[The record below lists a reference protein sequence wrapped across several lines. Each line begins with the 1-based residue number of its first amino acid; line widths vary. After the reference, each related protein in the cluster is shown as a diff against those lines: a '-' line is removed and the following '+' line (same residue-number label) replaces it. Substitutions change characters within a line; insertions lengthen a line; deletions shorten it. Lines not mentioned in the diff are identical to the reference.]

1 MNINDIEGLDE
12 ATKTQITA
20 WQKITREKDGGDTF
34 AKAQFNI
41 GSVYY
46 QNNKLENALKEWNKI
61 KRSDNPE
68 IYAQLRLDIGVMFK
82 QGNDDERALIEWI
95 KVKHADSSVAY
106 AYAQFYTGRV
116 LYKLNKTL
124 ESMKAY
130 KNIKREDSLELFIG
144 AQFRIA
150 EILLLEGDPK
160 GAISSWSNIER
171 SDDQASYAKAQ
182 FSIGSIL
189 LERKIDKELALIAWN
204 NIKKTDDPKVFAD
217 AQFGIGYE
225 LYNKKDIDGAL
236 KVLSQILR
244 SDNPEVYAKAQFNI
258 GAILRKQNNNEG
270 ALLAWRNVARSD
282 DAETYAKAKF
292 SIGVILNEDN
302 KKDEALTEWSSVN
315 FEDNNKMF
323 AQAQFNIGCELSDR
337 GDFQGALLVWSNI
350 ERSID
355 SDIYA
360 KAKVKSGFLFKK
372 QKDINEAITEW
383 SKVQRI
389 DNAEAYAVAQANI
402 GQLLFDKP
410 TVAKKAFFSIR
421 RSDSPRIYALSQF
434 KLGLIFINE
443 NNIEE
448 AEKSF
453 NIAKSYYP
461 YESCCC
467 EKICDLL
474 KFSET
479 KSFGLSLLDL
489 LNIVLDIVDI
499 LTLNFSK
506 YADEEKPF
514 ERKLAHYTS
523 TYTSNLL
530 LGNDKNNTRPS
541 SFRLNTINNV
551 NDPSEG
557 QLLIRKLK
565 GVKNNS
571 FVPLAFD
578 EKFHAFISCFTFNHD
593 SLNQFRLYGKQDNK
607 EASGMSL
614 VFKKD
619 FFQSKNFIGG
629 ISYLAIDNTLEI
641 TESISNINV
650 KESHDIQG
658 QKIKN
663 ENDDQKIVRRSVM
676 RCVYL
681 DPTSDYFH
689 LAQRNRLTFFR
700 EFGDNI
706 VIKNGTKQPQAEYEW
721 GIYQEYIKII
731 TDEFEI
737 AYKDLK
743 TIYKEVEAEINS
755 VRFTLGSLKQKELAI
770 LVDEILLPLKYLIKH
785 SAFREEQECR
795 MIYITSMDRSEV
807 TMGYGSFLYIEYEPD
822 VKTHLDKIYI
832 APAALHYKRYFDY
845 VLKDVDVPVEVSG
858 NVFR

>member
-1 MNINDIEGLDE
+1 MNIDDMEGLDD

-41 GSVYY
+41 GSVYHE
-46 QNNKLENALKEWNKI
+46 NNKLENALKAWNKI

-68 IYAQLRLDIGVMFK
+68 LYAQLRLDIGVMFK
-82 QGNDDERALIEWI
+82 QGNDDKRALIEWS
-95 KVKHADSSVAY
+95 KVKRSDSPVAY

-116 LYKLNKTL
+116 LYKSNNFLKSK
-124 ESMKAY
+124 EAY
-130 KNIKREDSLELFIG
+130 KNIKRADNLELFIE

-171 SDDQASYAKAQ
+171 SDDQAAYAKAQ

-204 NIKKTDDPKVFAD
+204 NIKKTDDPKIFAD

-225 LYNKKDIDGAL
+225 LDNKKDIDGAL
-236 KVLSQILR
+236 EVWSQILR

-258 GAILRKQNNNEG
+258 GAILRKQNNSEG
-270 ALLAWRNVARSD
+270 ALSAWRNVARSD
-282 DAETYAKAKF
+282 DAESYAKAKF
-292 SIGVILNEDN
+292 SIGVILNEEN
-302 KKDEALTEWSSVN
+302 ETDEALIEWLSIN
-315 FEDNNKMF
+315 FADDNKMF
-323 AQAQFNIGCELSDR
+323 AQAQFNIGCELSDQ
-337 GDFQGALLVWSNI
+337 GDFKGALLAWSNI
-350 ERSID
+350 ERSAD

-360 KAKVKSGFLFKK
+360 KVKVKSGFLFKK
-372 QKDINEAITEW
+372 RKDINGAITEW

-402 GQLLFDKP
+402 GQLSLDTP
-410 TVAKKAFFSIR
+410 TVAKKSFLNIR
-421 RSDSPRIYALSQF
+421 KSDNTRIYAYAQF

-443 NNIEE
+443 DNIEE
-448 AEKSF
+448 AVNSF
-453 NIAKSYYP
+453 STAKSYYP
-461 YESCCC
+461 YESYCC

-474 KFSET
+474 KVSET
-479 KSFGLSLLDL
+479 KNFGLILLQL

-499 LTLNFSK
+499 LTLDFSK

-565 GVKNNS
+565 GVKDNS
-571 FVPLAFD
+571 FTALDFNK
-578 EKFHAFISCFTFNHD
+578 EFHAFISCFTFNHD

-614 VFKKD
+614 VFKKE
-619 FFQSKNFIGG
+619 FFQPTNFIGG
-629 ISYLAIDNTLEI
+629 LSYLSIENTSKIIENISTINDMKIDNIEMKA
-641 TESISNINV
+641 S
-650 KESHDIQG
+650 
-658 QKIKN
+658 
-663 ENDDQKIVRRSVM
+663 DDEKIVKHSVM

-681 DPTSDYFH
+681 DPISDYFH

-700 EFGDNI
+700 EFGDRKI
-706 VIKNGTKQPQAEYEW
+706 IKNGMPVSQAEYEW
-721 GIYQEYIKII
+721 SLYKSYTEVISENFK
-731 TDEFEI
+731 E
-737 AYKDLK
+737 AYNKLK
-743 TIYKEVEAEINS
+743 YYYKEVASEINNLS
-755 VRFTLGSLKQKELAI
+755 YGNIYLEQQKKKQEA
-770 LVDEILLPLKYLIKH
+770 
-785 SAFREEQECR
+785 
-795 MIYITSMDRSEV
+795 
-807 TMGYGSFLYIEYEPD
+807 
-822 VKTHLDKIYI
+822 
-832 APAALHYKRYFDY
+832 
-845 VLKDVDVPVEVSG
+845 
-858 NVFR
+858 NV

>member
-1 MNINDIEGLDE
+1 MNIGDMEGLDE
-12 ATKTQITA
+12 EIRK
-20 WQKITREKDGGDTF
+20 KIEELQNVTREKDGGDTF

-41 GSVYY
+41 GSVYHE
-46 QNNKLENALKEWNKI
+46 NNKLESALKAWDKI
-61 KRSDNPE
+61 KRTDSPE
-68 IYAQLRLDIGVMFK
+68 LYAQLRVDIGVMFK
-82 QGNDDERALIEWI
+82 QGNDDERALIEWN
-95 KVKHADSSVAY
+95 KVKHSDSPVAY

-116 LYKLNKTL
+116 LYKLNETL
-124 ESMKAY
+124 ESIKAY
-130 KNIKREDSLELFIG
+130 KNIKREDSLELFIE

-171 SDDQASYAKAQ
+171 SDDQTAYAKAQ

-189 LERKIDKELALIAWN
+189 LERKIDRELALIAWN
-204 NIKKTDDPKVFAD
+204 NIKKTDDPKIFAD

-225 LYNKKDIDGAL
+225 LGNKKDIDGAL
-236 KVLSQILR
+236 KALSQILR

-270 ALLAWRNVARSD
+270 ALLAWRNVEHSDDMDSYTRAQFSIANTLSENGKEDVSLSILRSIKRSD
-282 DAETYAKAKF
+282 GCEIYSK
-292 SIGVILNEDN
+292 
-302 KKDEALTEWSSVN
+302 
-315 FEDNNKMF
+315 
-323 AQAQFNIGCELSDR
+323 AQFNIGCSLSDK
-337 GDFQGALLVWSNI
+337 GDVQGALLAWNSI
-350 ERSID
+350 ERSD
-355 SDIYA
+355 NLETYA
-360 KAKVKSGFLFKK
+360 RAKIRIGFLLEKK
-372 QKDINEAITEW
+372 QDYDGAIAAW
-383 SKVQRI
+383 SKIERS
-389 DNAEAYAVAQANI
+389 DNPEAYAVAKANI
-402 GQLLFDKP
+402 AYLSFGKP
-410 TVAKKAFFSIR
+410 IVAKKAFLNIR
-421 RSDSPRIYALSQF
+421 KSDNTRIYAYAQF

-448 AEKSF
+448 AVNSF
-453 NIAKSYYP
+453 NTAKSYYP
-461 YESCCC
+461 YESYCC

-474 KFSET
+474 KISET
-479 KSFGLSLLDL
+479 KNFSLILLQL

-499 LTLNFSK
+499 LTLDFSK

-530 LGNDKNNTRPS
+530 LGNDKNDTRPS

-565 GVKNNS
+565 GVKDNS

-614 VFKKD
+614 VFKKE
-619 FFQSKNFIGG
+619 FFQSQNFIGG
-629 ISYLAIDNTLEI
+629 LSHLSVENTSKIIKNISTINDTKLDNTKVQASEDNEI
-641 TESISNINV
+641 V
-650 KESHDIQG
+650 KY
-658 QKIKN
+658 
-663 ENDDQKIVRRSVM
+663 SVM

-681 DPTSDYFH
+681 DPTSGYFH

-706 VIKNGTKQPQAEYEW
+706 VIKNGTKQSQAEYEW
-721 GIYQEYIKII
+721 SLYQDYMAGV
-731 TDEFEI
+731 TDKFEI
-737 AYKDLK
+737 AYNSLK
-743 TIYKEVEAEINS
+743 TTYKEVEAEINN
-755 VRFTLGSLKQKELAI
+755 VRFALGSLKQKELNVLI
-770 LVDEILLPLKYLIKH
+770 DEILLPLKYLIKH

-795 MIYITSMDRSEV
+795 MIYITSVDRPEV
-807 TMGYGSFLYIEYEPD
+807 TIEYGSFLYVEYEPS
-822 VKTHLDKIYI
+822 VKDHLDKIYI
-832 APAALHYKRYFDY
+832 APAALQHKRYFDHL
-845 VLKDVDVPVEVSG
+845 LKDIDVPVELSG

>member
-1 MNINDIEGLDE
+1 MNVDDLKGLDE
-12 ATKTQITA
+12 ATRKEIEELQQITR
-20 WQKITREKDGGDTF
+20 QKYGGDTF

-41 GSVYY
+41 GSVYHE
-46 QNNKLENALKEWNKI
+46 NNKLESALKAWNKI

-68 IYAQLRLDIGVMFK
+68 LYAQLRVDIGVMFK
-82 QGNDDERALIEWI
+82 QGNDDKRALIEWS
-95 KVKHADSSVAY
+95 KVKYSDSSVAY

-116 LYKLNKTL
+116 LYKLNQTL
-124 ESMKAY
+124 ESIEAY
-130 KNIKREDSLELFIG
+130 KNIKREDSLELFIE

-171 SDDQASYAKAQ
+171 SDDQAAYAKAQ

-204 NIKKTDDPKVFAD
+204 NIKKTDDPKIFAD

-225 LYNKKDIDGAL
+225 LGNKKDIDGAL
-236 KVLSQILR
+236 KALSQILR

-270 ALLAWRNVARSD
+270 ALLAWRNVEHSDDVDSYNRAQFSIANTLSENGKEDVSLSILRSIKRSD
-282 DAETYAKAKF
+282 GCEIYSK
-292 SIGVILNEDN
+292 
-302 KKDEALTEWSSVN
+302 
-315 FEDNNKMF
+315 
-323 AQAQFNIGCELSDR
+323 AQFNIGCSLSDK
-337 GDFQGALLVWSNI
+337 GDVQGALLAWNSI
-350 ERSID
+350 ERSD
-355 SDIYA
+355 NLETYA
-360 KAKVKSGFLFKK
+360 RAKIRIGFLLEKK
-372 QKDINEAITEW
+372 QDYDGAIAAW
-383 SKVQRI
+383 SKIERS
-389 DNAEAYAVAQANI
+389 DNPEAYAVAKANI
-402 GQLLFDKP
+402 AYLSFGKP
-410 TVAKKAFFSIR
+410 IVAKKAFLNIR
-421 RSDSPRIYALSQF
+421 KSDNTRIYAYAQF

-448 AEKSF
+448 AVNSF
-453 NIAKSYYP
+453 STAKSYYP
-461 YESCCC
+461 YESYCC
-467 EKICDLL
+467 EKICNLL
-474 KFSET
+474 KVSET
-479 KSFGLSLLDL
+479 KNFGLILLQL

-499 LTLNFSK
+499 LTLDFSK

-565 GVKNNS
+565 GVKDNS

-629 ISYLAIDNTLEI
+629 ISYLSIDNKLKI
-641 TESISNINV
+641 TEAISNINV
-650 KESHDIQG
+650 KESYHIQG

-663 ENDDQKIVRRSVM
+663 ENDDQKIVRQSVM

-681 DPTSDYFH
+681 DPKSDYFH

-706 VIKNGTKQPQAEYEW
+706 VIKNGEKQSKAEYEW

-731 TDEFEI
+731 TGEFEI
-737 AYKDLK
+737 AYEDLK
-743 TIYKEVEAEINS
+743 TTYKEVETEISN

-770 LVDEILLPLKYLIKH
+770 LVDEILLPLKYLVKH

-795 MIYITSMDRSEV
+795 MIYITSVDRPEV
-807 TMGYGSFLYIEYEPD
+807 TMEYGSFLYVEYEPS
-822 VKTHLDKIYI
+822 VKDHLDKIYM
-832 APAALHYKRYFDY
+832 APAALHHKRYFY
-845 VLKDVDVPVEVSG
+845 SLLKGNVPVEVSG